1 MHRRYYSAPLIPVF
15 ASPGIAGRP
24 HPEMGLALRGQS
36 SPFSDPHR
44 EPELTRLELA
54 ILSETDP
61 LTLVV
66 DVIHR
71 VPGLASWAAH
81 LKERVKSEIVL
92 SLAYATERG
101 PPRPVST

>member
-1 MHRRYYSAPLIPVF
+1 
-15 ASPGIAGRP
+15 
-24 HPEMGLALRGQS
+24 MGLALRGQS
-36 SPFSDPHR
+36 SPISDPHR

-54 ILSETDP
+54 ILSQTDP
-61 LTLVV
+61 FTLVV

-71 VPGLASWAAH
+71 VPRLASWAAH

-92 SLAYATERG
+92 NLAYATERG